1 MANDGFNGSTIKFP
15 TTSDTEANLRSIS
28 FEETG
33 NQIDVSN
40 EDGSTMEY
48 VAGTKDVSVTVEVT
62 GVPTHT
68 VGTTGSVTIA
78 WFEGGTETLTK
89 ALLADR
95 SSSGSFEEAI
105 TTSMTFVPTV

>member
-1 MANDGFNGSTIKFP
+1 MANDGFKGSTITFP
-15 TTSDTEANLRSIS
+15 TTSNTESNLLSIDFS
-28 FEETG
+28 ETG

-40 EDGSTMEY
+40 EDETTMVY
-48 VAGTKDVSVTVEVT
+48 APGTKDINVTVEVT

-68 VGTTGSVTIA
+68 VGTTGALGIA
-78 WFEGGTETLTK
+78 WFEGGTEALAK

-95 SSSGSFEEAI
+95 SSSGSFGDKI